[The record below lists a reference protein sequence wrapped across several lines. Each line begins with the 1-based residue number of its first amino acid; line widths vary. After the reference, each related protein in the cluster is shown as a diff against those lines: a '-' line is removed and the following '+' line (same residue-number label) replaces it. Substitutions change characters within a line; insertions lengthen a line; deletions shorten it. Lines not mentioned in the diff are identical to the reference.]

1 MRQPKYSTIIAIVVS
16 VFSLYSI
23 SLWGMEPVD
32 TLSARMDLQRYVY
45 PQEKINVTTDK
56 EHYMAGDTIWLRAF
70 VVDASSHCPVDVSR
84 YVYVELRNPFNQVEY
99 RAKLISRKGEFCG
112 YLPLDA
118 KMAEGR
124 FMLTA
129 YTMFMENAGEEYFFK
144 KQVTVSSAF
153 STKLDIPYK
162 LIN

>member
-56 EHYMAGDTIWLRAF
+56 EHYMAG
-70 VVDASSHCPVDVSR
+70 
-84 YVYVELRNPFNQVEY
+84 
-99 RAKLISRKGEFCG
+99 K
-112 YLPLDA
+112 
-118 KMAEGR
+118 
-124 FMLTA
+124 
-129 YTMFMENAGEEYFFK
+129 
-144 KQVTVSSAF
+144 
-153 STKLDIPYK
+153 
-162 LIN
+162 